1 MDFDQCCDI
10 LKNTFCTLDFSDL
23 GTDFSVIVFI
33 TGNDGGY
40 VYIASVDGEMIVEPI
55 KHDSANLFISISKE
69 TFEEIYQQQLDP
81 FKAFTTGQIKAKGNV
96 SLAFSLFNKLQA

>member
-23 GTDFSVIVFI
+23 GTDFSVIVYI

-40 VYIASVDGEMIVEPI
+40 VYIAFVDGEMIVEPV